1 MPSVPKTILV
11 VDDEPETTDMIAE
24 MMRLSGYQVI
34 KAYGG
39 LQTLKLIVNQKPDAV
54 VLDWMMPDLSGL
66 DVLKSMR
73 KDPRLADIPVILV
86 SAKTMPEDIDAGLN
100 AGASY
105 YLTKPVT
112 YKDLKQTVGN
122 TIRSH

>member
-11 VDDEPETTDMIAE
+11 VDDEPETTEMIAE

-112 YKDLKQTVGN
+112 YNDLKQTVGN

>member
-11 VDDEPETTDMIAE
+11 VDDEPETTEMIAE